1 MFSNVAFV
9 FCLFVPVSALRG
21 PQRASHS
28 YRSTI
33 HRSTATTPT
42 SSSSSLSFVEEFS
55 LHNFGLFDDAVV
67 SLNSKPVFACIT
79 GETASGKSVLISALQ
94 YLCTASVSAGNTRGI
109 FHAGGDSTVASE
121 IELLKD
127 GIRYKRSYVDS
138 SSSSTGGSKG
148 GDNTNNKTP
157 RSSCE
162 INGKRSAAKTLASL
176 LKQDIRFWSTS
187 SMHML
192 GNIPFVYPL
201 NTPVHPVILAHPL
214 TPFSFPDP
222 LTHTSHH
229 TLSPH
234 PCHLTSH

>member
-1 MFSNVAFV
+1 MKGKSIPLIFC
-9 FCLFVPVSALRG
+9 FCLLVPASAFLG
-21 PQRASHS
+21 IPGAST
-28 YRSTI
+28 YRSTKQ
-33 HRSTATTPT
+33 HLLTATTPT
-42 SSSSSLSFVEEFS
+42 SSSSTSSTLSFVEEFS

-94 YLCTASVSAGNTRGI
+94 YLCTATISAGNTRGI
-109 FHAGGDSTVASE
+109 FHAGGDNTVASE

-138 SSSSTGGSKG
+138 SSPSSSGTK
-148 GDNTNNKTP
+148 GDNKAL

-176 LKQDIRFWSTS
+176 LKQDIRFWSTD

-192 GNIPFVYPL
+192 GTIDIPFFSPVMKYTLLITPSYHLIPL
-201 NTPVHPVILAHPL
+201 SHPRIGCRRLYVLRR
-214 TPFSFPDP
+214 
-222 LTHTSHH
+222 
-229 TLSPH
+229 
-234 PCHLTSH
+234 C